1 MWVEKI
7 PDDSSVKTFHYKHS
21 IIILELKLICEYVLA
36 ASVLI
41 YILVA

>member
-7 PDDSSVKTFHYKHS
+7 PADSSIETIHYKHS
-21 IIILELKLICEYVLA
+21 RMILKLQLICEYVLA
-36 ASVLI
+36 ASVII